1 MNMQMCRIM
10 DSIIWLYLKDIIQA
24 EERDRLLKATEEY
37 FAKEELEESN
47 LNNQKGGRNEN
58 E

>member
-10 DSIIWLYLKDIIQA
+10 DSIKEAMLTTIIQA

>member
-1 MNMQMCRIM
+1 MCRIM